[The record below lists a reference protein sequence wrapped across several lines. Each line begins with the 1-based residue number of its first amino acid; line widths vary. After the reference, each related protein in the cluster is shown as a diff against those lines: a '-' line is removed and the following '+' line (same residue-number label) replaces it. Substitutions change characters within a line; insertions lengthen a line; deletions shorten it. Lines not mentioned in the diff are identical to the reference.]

1 MKILL
6 LPDNLDNWSAH
17 NRTKQIKKHLSTDEV
32 DILSGFDLLRQS
44 DDEIVTTLARYDIIH
59 FHYSS
64 SLGQF
69 LKHMKTLWKEKI
81 ILGSAIG
88 WRWHGGIDESF
99 NQETLETIEFLRRC
113 DAVTC
118 LSTQLTRYAQ
128 FLGIKAVYITN
139 GIDREMFPR
148 KKLRVGHVGPINT
161 GPDGYKGGWKV
172 MQACKI
178 LGVEFVHGG
187 QYRTEQRPQSE
198 MRKFYESID
207 VLVQPSIGEGC
218 SNPIM
223 EALSMGV
230 RVICTPE
237 GVREDL
243 HNFVTLCTRDVTN
256 IIDCL
261 TLEHVI
267 QNWSDIAK
275 QHRSL
280 YERLAKE
287 KSAGV

>member
-1 MKILL
+1 MRILL
-6 LPDNLDNWSAH
+6 LPDQVDNWSAH
-17 NRTKQIKKHLSTDEV
+17 NRTKQLKKHMELAGDTA
-32 DILSGFDLLRQS
+32 DIMAGFDLWRKS
-44 DDEIVTTLARYDIIH
+44 DDEILQTLDRYDIIH

-64 SLGQF
+64 ALGQF
-69 LKHMKTLWKEKI
+69 GKHFTRLWGRKVVI
-81 ILGSAIG
+81 GSAIG
-88 WRWHGGIDESF
+88 WRWHGGIDETF
-99 NQETLETIEFLRRC
+99 NQETLETIDFLRRC

-118 LSTQLTRYAQ
+118 LSMQLTRYAQ
-128 FLGIKAVYITN
+128 FLGIKSVYITN

-148 KKLRVGHVGPINT
+148 KRLRVGHVGPINT

-178 LGVEFVHGG
+178 LGHEFVHGG
-187 QYRTEQRPQSE
+187 QYREKQVAQSE

-223 EALSMGV
+223 EALAMGV
-230 RVICTPE
+230 RVICTSE

-243 HNFVTLCTRDVTN
+243 HNYVTLCTRDVTN
-256 IIDCL
+256 IVDCL

-267 QNWSDIAK
+267 EDWSKIAQ

-280 YERLAKE
+280 YERLAKI
-287 KSAGV
+287 KG